1 MYVGVISD
9 THGVFSREFAEFL
22 APVDVIWHAGD
33 WGGSLGFV
41 QQIRDLGKPV
51 VGVYGNC
58 DGLDIRE
65 EFPEYQFFRE
75 EGLGVLIT
83 HIGGSPGHYYP
94 RAQQLIRACKP
105 DIFVCG
111 HSHILKVGW
120 DDSFAGEATA
130 SDPVR
135 SSAAHPSQPGGWA
148 PPSNV
153 AEGGTPLGGNASPA
167 PRRGFLYMNP
177 GAAGLQGWQVVRTA
191 LRFRLAEGRVSD
203 LEVFNLPRNQAARM

>member
-1 MYVGVISD
+1 MFVGLLSD
-9 THGVFSREFAEFL
+9 THGVFSKEFADFL

-58 DGLDIRE
+58 DGLDIRQ

-75 EGLGVLIT
+75 EGLGILLT

-94 RAQQLIRACKP
+94 RAQQLIRSCHP
-105 DIFVCG
+105 DLFVCG
-111 HSHILKVGW
+111 HSHILRVEW
-120 DDSFAGEATA
+120 DDGRSVGC
-130 SDPVR
+130 DP
-135 SSAAHPSQPGGWA
+135 
-148 PPSNV
+148 
-153 AEGGTPLGGNASPA
+153 
-167 PRRGFLYMNP
+167 GFLYMNP

-191 LRFRLAEGRVSD
+191 LRFKLGPAPVGSSAPSPVVDRISD
-203 LEVFNLPRNQAARM
+203 LEVFNLPRS

>member
-9 THGVFSREFAEFL
+9 THGVFSKEFAEFL

-41 QQIRDLGKPV
+41 QQIRELGKPI

-58 DGLDIRE
+58 DGLDIRQ

-75 EGLGVLIT
+75 EGLGVLLM

-111 HSHILKVGW
+111 HSHILKVQW
-120 DDSFAGEATA
+120 DGGVSPKGELPKGAL
-130 SDPVR
+130 P
-135 SSAAHPSQPGGWA
+135 
-148 PPSNV
+148 PPS
-153 AEGGTPLGGNASPA
+153 
-167 PRRGFLYMNP
+167 GFLYMNP

-191 LRFRLAEGRVSD
+191 LRFRLGPASSAAGPVGQITD
-203 LEVFNLPRNQAARM
+203 LEVFNLPRN

>member
-94 RAQQLIRACKP
+94 RAQQLLRACKP

-111 HSHILKVGW
+111 HSHILKVQW
-120 DDSFAGEATA
+120 DDS
-130 SDPVR
+130 
-135 SSAAHPSQPGGWA
+135 
-148 PPSNV
+148 
-153 AEGGTPLGGNASPA
+153 
-167 PRRGFLYMNP
+167 GFLYINP

-191 LRFRLAEGRVSD
+191 LRFKLGPAASASAGPAGQISD